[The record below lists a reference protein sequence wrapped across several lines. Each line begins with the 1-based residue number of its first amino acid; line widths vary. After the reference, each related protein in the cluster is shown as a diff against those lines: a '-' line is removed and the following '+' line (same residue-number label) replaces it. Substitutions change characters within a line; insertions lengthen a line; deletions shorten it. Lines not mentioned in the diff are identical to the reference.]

1 VIHPIRRAEVVEAI
15 ERWTEMLLSQTG
27 TAEVEVVL
35 VFDVKERVFRSFRL
49 GGAAS
54 RMPITT
60 T

>member
-1 VIHPIRRAEVVEAI
+1 
-15 ERWTEMLLSQTG
+15 MLLSQTG